1 MLPTTSEETFR
12 VFTISDVDV
21 RDDGEGRFC
30 LNDLHRASGF
40 KKSDQPSNFMRRVET
55 IALEAEIANSS
66 DVRNY
71 QPTKVVVGWGG
82 GTYACKEL
90 VYAYSMWISPQ
101 FHLKVIRAYDA
112 MVAREQPPT
121 FHLPQTM
128 AEALRLAADQAEEIE
143 RQQALIEQAKPKVEF
158 VDKYVDATG
167 LYTFRQVCKILGV
180 KEREFRAWLVENKIM
195 YQQGREWMA
204 YSVHIAEG
212 RFATKAGSA
221 DNGHAFTSTN
231 FTAKGVQWIAKR
243 WGGENMLAKIQD
255 SI

>member
-1 MLPTTSEETFR
+1 MFPATTSATMSSMDLLDHVNAARSSAGEPVIR
-12 VFTISDVDV
+12 RNVFSARIEDEL
-21 RDDGEGRFC
+21 DGE
-30 LNDLHRASGF
+30 DY
-40 KKSDQPSNFMRRVET
+40 KKIAVKNPNGTTSVDFQLTHDQCMLVAMRESKVVRRRV
-55 IALEAEIANSS
+55 LELIE
-66 DVRNY
+66 
-71 QPTKVVVGWGG
+71 
-82 GTYACKEL
+82 
-90 VYAYSMWISPQ
+90 
-101 FHLKVIRAYDA
+101 HLKTAG
-112 MVAREQPPT
+112 QPK
-121 FHLPQTM
+121 LPQTM

-143 RQQALIEQAKPKVEF
+143 RQAAAIEHAKPKVEF

>member
-1 MLPTTSEETFR
+1 MFPTTTAATMGSMDLLGHVNAARFDAGEGKIRRNDFNARIVDELEGDHYETFVVENANGTVSNYFQLTHDQCMLVAMR
-12 VFTISDVDV
+12 ESKIV
-21 RDDGEGRFC
+21 R
-30 LNDLHRASGF
+30 
-40 KKSDQPSNFMRRVET
+40 RRV
-55 IALEAEIANSS
+55 LELIE
-66 DVRNY
+66 
-71 QPTKVVVGWGG
+71 
-82 GTYACKEL
+82 
-90 VYAYSMWISPQ
+90 
-101 FHLKVIRAYDA
+101 HLKTAG
-112 MVAREQPPT
+112 QPK
-121 FHLPQTM
+121 LPQTM

-143 RQQALIEQAKPKVEF
+143 RQAAAIESAKPKVEF

-180 KEREFRAWLVENKIM
+180 KERRFRAWLVENKIM

-221 DNGHAFTSTN
+221 NNGHAFTSTN